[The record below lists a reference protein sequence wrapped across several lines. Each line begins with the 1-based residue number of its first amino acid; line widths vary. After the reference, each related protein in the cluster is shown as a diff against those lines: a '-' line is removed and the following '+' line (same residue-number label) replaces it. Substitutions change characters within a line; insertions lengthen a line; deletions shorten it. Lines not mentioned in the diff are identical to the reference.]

1 MELSNP
7 PRTRSNEAFFVSNF
21 WIFLVGCDRVRLW
34 HLVTTS
40 EGFAVGVVM
49 GNMPINKYLFHYL
62 LTCLFIWKP
71 EESSTLSANDR
82 QVEQTRNTRE
92 TSSQKEYLLRKTET
106 HHSLQQLPGEELPNL
121 LGVQEAGVELLKQP
135 QLPRGSSHVQKK
147 EEELVSRC
155 GRRNALLL
163 PGKWTSSLEMKKQRS
178 WLPKRITNGYALL
191 TLTFQGF
198 CDCLLGFILFE
209 GFPAGLEGKE
219 STCNAADMGLLPGLG
234 RSPREGNGYPL
245 QDSGLENSTDR
256 GAWWGLQSTRLQ
268 RGRHNWVT
276 QLSDWIKEINL
287 NTIHICSR
295 PPFKAVFLT
304 PGDIKVNLQES
315 CSCELWGKW
324 GCAHNQPHR
333 QAGKKSN
340 DVRLRTKD

>member
-106 HHSLQQLPGEELPNL
+106 HHSLQQLPWGRTSKSTGRPR
-121 LGVQEAGVELLKQP
+121 GRCGAPEAAPVAQR
-135 QLPRGSSHVQKK
+135 QLPRAEK
-147 EEELVSRC
+147 
-155 GRRNALLL
+155 GRGA
-163 PGKWTSSLEMKKQRS
+163 G
-178 WLPKRITNGYALL
+178 L
-191 TLTFQGF
+191 TLWQEERFASAWEVDQLPWDEETEKLAPQTDNQWICFTDFDISGF
-198 CDCLLGFILFE
+198 LWLFVR
-209 GFPAGLEGKE
+209 L
-219 STCNAADMGLLPGLG
+219 
-234 RSPREGNGYPL
+234 YIV
-245 QDSGLENSTDR
+245 
-256 GAWWGLQSTRLQ
+256 WGLPC
-268 RGRHNWVT
+268 W
-276 QLSDWIKEINL
+276 
-287 NTIHICSR
+287 
-295 PPFKAVFLT
+295 
-304 PGDIKVNLQES
+304 
-315 CSCELWGKW
+315 
-324 GCAHNQPHR
+324 
-333 QAGKKSN
+333 
-340 DVRLRTKD
+340 LRR